1 MRRLASI
8 QKKQTRLGLG
18 LMSGTSADGIDAVLA
33 EFSGKG
39 LRTRVKTLSFETY
52 PFTPEMKKRI
62 LKLVCARAEEICEMN
77 FIMGELLAQA
87 ASRLMKRAKLS
98 PGKVDFIGS
107 HGQTVYHLSGH
118 PWRRN
123 STLQI
128 GEGAVLAARTGMVT
142 VCDFRPADIA
152 AGGTGAPLVPF
163 ADYILFRKKGKPRA
177 LLNLGGIA
185 NVTVIP
191 GTLRQVMAFDT
202 GPANMVIDSLVR
214 LQSRGKRKWDDGGH
228 LAGRGKLNEKL
239 LEDLMSHPY
248 LRLPPPKS
256 TGREMFGEEF
266 AKDLWKRG
274 RRLSFEDLLA
284 TATFFTAASIYLG
297 FDRFI
302 FPLFRV
308 EEIYVSGGG
317 LHNRTLMGFL
327 GKVFNPI
334 PVAPL
339 DDLGVQGDA
348 KEALAFALLADATLQ
363 GMASNV
369 PSATGARR
377 PAVLGKI
384 IL

>member
-1 MRRLASI
+1 MRRLTPI
-8 QKKQTRLGLG
+8 LKKRTRLGLG
-18 LMSGTSADGIDAVLA
+18 LMSGTSADGIDALLA
-33 EFSGKG
+33 EVSGKG
-39 LRTRVKTLSFETY
+39 LRTRVRTLVFETY
-52 PFTPEMKKRI
+52 PFTPGMKQRI
-62 LKLVCARAEEICEMN
+62 LKLVSAQAEEICEMN
-77 FIMGELLAQA
+77 FIIGELLAEA
-87 ASRLMKRAKLS
+87 ARKLMKRAKVS

-118 PWRRN
+118 PCRRN

-128 GEGAVLAARTGMVT
+128 GEGAVLAARTGVIT

-163 ADYILFRKKGKPRA
+163 ADYILFRKKGKTRA

-191 GTLRQVMAFDT
+191 GKLDQVMAFDT
-202 GPANMVIDSLVR
+202 GPANMVIDGLVR
-214 LQSRGKRKWDDGGH
+214 LQSRGKRKWDDGGQ
-228 LAGRGKLNEKL
+228 LAGKGKLNERL
-239 LEDLMSHPY
+239 LGDLMGHPY

-266 AKDLWKRG
+266 AKNLWKKG

-308 EEIYVSGGG
+308 DEIYVSGGG
-317 LHNRTLMGFL
+317 MHNRTLMGFL
-327 GKVFNPI
+327 GKVFDPI

-339 DDLGVQGDA
+339 NDLGVPGDA

-369 PSATGARR
+369 PSATGARG

>member
-1 MRRLASI
+1 
-8 QKKQTRLGLG
+8 
-18 LMSGTSADGIDAVLA
+18 
-33 EFSGKG
+33 
-39 LRTRVKTLSFETY
+39 
-52 PFTPEMKKRI
+52 
-62 LKLVCARAEEICEMN
+62 
-77 FIMGELLAQA
+77 
-87 ASRLMKRAKLS
+87 
-98 PGKVDFIGS
+98 
-107 HGQTVYHLSGH
+107 
-118 PWRRN
+118 
-123 STLQI
+123 
-128 GEGAVLAARTGMVT
+128 
-142 VCDFRPADIA
+142 
-152 AGGTGAPLVPF
+152 
-163 ADYILFRKKGKPRA
+163 
-177 LLNLGGIA
+177 
-185 NVTVIP
+185 
-191 GTLRQVMAFDT
+191 MAFDT

-214 LQSRGKRKWDDGGH
+214 LQSRGKRKWDDGGQI
-228 LAGRGKLNEKL
+228 AGRGKLNEGL
-239 LEDLMSHPY
+239 LGELMHHPY